1 VGWNLRSEPLSNRKM
16 RSFALLLLSST
27 ICACGALHSR
37 APRAGASSGASA
49 PSAELAAAIARVE
62 HGLIPE
68 VRIDG
73 EQGGWTIEE
82 RLRAY
87 HTPAVS
93 IAVIHDYRLAWAKAY
108 GVKDMRTGERADTGT
123 LFQAASISKMVTAM
137 AALQEV
143 DAGKVSLDA
152 DINQALGSW
161 KLPGNDFTRAHP
173 VTLKQLLAHTAGTN
187 VRAVIGHPPDAPLP
201 TLHQILD
208 GEPPAN
214 TAPVRVEHPPGKEF
228 RYSGGGSLIVQQL
241 VVDLAGRPF
250 PAAMKELVFA
260 PLGLAHSTFEVPM
273 PAELFALTAR
283 AHDYD
288 ETVLPEIVYPEA
300 APAGLW
306 TTPSDLARFASEI
319 QLGLQGRSK
328 LVSMALAQRMTT
340 PVAPIG
346 VPDVSTGMGTFIER
360 HGDTVYFGHDGLND
374 GFLSVLRVTTTG
386 GEGAVV
392 MSNGAGS
399 AKLIFEIL
407 RSIAVEYKWSG
418 WLKPPIKPAR
428 LDPARLRA
436 LAGRYSAGVDRS
448 VLVLVSGDHLEARE
462 PLREPLELIAI
473 SDHTFASRLDDTR
486 FEFRRAASGR
496 PELVRTP
503 PDDEPMVMTRIPE
516 ETIEPLR
523 LLEAGRHDE
532 ALALYRALRASHPAD
547 PALAESRFD
556 ELASD
561 LLDHRFDLERAI
573 RVFRME
579 AALYPESANAN
590 AGLALAYLRAG
601 RRAEAAP
608 FHAAALRL
616 LGTGKKRSEIEEI
629 YLGLRIGRLKRLAG
643 GN

>member
-1 VGWNLRSEPLSNRKM
+1 MLSLSNRAM
-16 RSFALLLLSST
+16 RSLALILLGSALCS
-27 ICACGALHSR
+27 CGAMRSKAQHRSD
-37 APRAGASSGASA
+37 SSSA
-49 PSAELAAAIARVE
+49 PSAELASTIDRVE

-68 VRIDG
+68 VRVEG
-73 EQGGWTIEE
+73 EMGGWALAE

-93 IAVIHDYRLAWAKAY
+93 IAVIHDHRLAWARAY
-108 GVKDMRTGERADTGT
+108 GVKDTRTGERADTTT

-137 AALQEV
+137 AALRQV

-152 DINQALGSW
+152 DINQALRSW
-161 KLPGNDFTRAHP
+161 KLPVNDLTRAQP

-187 VRAVIGHPPDAPLP
+187 VRAVIGHAPDAPLP
-201 TLHQILD
+201 TLPQILN

-214 TAPVRVEHPPGKEF
+214 TAPVRVEHPPGREF

-241 VVDLAGRPF
+241 VVDLAERPF
-250 PAAMKELVFA
+250 PAAMAELVFA
-260 PLGLAHSTFEVPM
+260 PLGLTHSTFEVPM
-273 PAELFALTAR
+273 PAALFARTAR

-288 ETVLPEIVYPEA
+288 QTVLPERVYPEA

-306 TTPSDLARFASEI
+306 TTPSDLARFAIEI

-328 LVSMALAQRMTT
+328 LVSAALAQRMTT

-346 VPDVSTGMGTFIER
+346 VPDVSTGMGTFVER

-374 GFLSVLRVTTTG
+374 GFLSVLRATTTG

-399 AKLIFEIL
+399 AKLILEIL
-407 RSIAVEYKWSG
+407 RSIAVEYKWGG
-418 WLKPPIKPAR
+418 WLKPPIKPAH
-428 LDPARLRA
+428 LAPAQLRA
-436 LAGRYSAGVDRS
+436 LAGRYAAGVDRS
-448 VLVLVSGDHLEARE
+448 LLIRVRGERLEASE
-462 PLREPLELIAI
+462 PLREPLELIPTAAEA
-473 SDHTFASRLDDTR
+473 FVSRADGAR
-486 FEFRRAASGR
+486 FEFRRDAAGR
-496 PELVRTP
+496 LELVRTP
-503 PDDEPMVMTRIPE
+503 PDDEPAVLSRIPE

-556 ELASD
+556 ELGSE

-579 AALYPESANAN
+579 AALYPESASAN

-616 LGTGKKRSEIEEI
+616 LDSGKPRSEVESI
-629 YLGLRIGRLKRLAG
+629 YLGIRMGRVKRLAAG
-643 GN
+643 R